1 MIGINLKK
9 NWVHKMLNSGY
20 KHECEGCKFYKW
32 HDLNLYNEPTWVKVC
47 RNPKRENT
55 KESSEKCKLKEK

>member
-1 MIGINLKK
+1 MEIQKIKSLFEQSKGMKK
-9 NWVHKMLNSGY
+9 QVEK
-20 KHECEGCKFYKW
+20 CEGCKFYKW

-47 RNPKRENT
+47 RNPKRENA